1 MAVGR
6 FEVRVYEAGVHHVWG
21 DVVGAFAVNWVA
33 IYNQL
38 EVCPF
43 LVELYSSEP
52 IYHSL
57 VG

>member
-6 FEVRVYEAGVHHVWG
+6 LEVRVYEAGVHHVRG